1 MALRDVS
8 PGRYPRR
15 GGYPVHQDPD
25 AAASPSLARRLEATE
40 LAMLLLLLLSG
51 LGIGVS
57 DYSADQGLVYW
68 LAMVPVFG
76 TTCLVAGWSTARAR
90 GQSAASVIRTQLLH
104 WGGLAGALW
113 LLFLLADAGRINNA
127 DLGLVSLVLLAL
139 STFLV
144 GVHGDWRF
152 CLVGI
157 VLAGTAILAGL
168 VEQYLWLGL
177 VPVVTGIGV
186 FAYWRLRRH

>member
-1 MALRDVS
+1 M
-8 PGRYPRR
+8 
-15 GGYPVHQDPD
+15 HQDPNE
-25 AAASPSLARRLEATE
+25 APAPSFKKRLEAPE
-40 LAMLLLLLLSG
+40 LAMLFLLLLSG

-57 DYSADQGLVYW
+57 DYSADRGLDYW

-76 TTCLVAGWSTARAR
+76 ATCLVAGWSTARAR

-104 WGGLAGALW
+104 WGGLAAVLW

-127 DLGLVSLVLLAL
+127 DLGLVSLVLLSL

-152 CLVGI
+152 CLVGV
-157 VLAGTAILAGL
+157 VLGGAAILAGL

-177 VPVVTGIGV
+177 VPVFAGV
-186 FAYWRLRRH
+186 GVVGYWRLRRRRAQRHSPGS